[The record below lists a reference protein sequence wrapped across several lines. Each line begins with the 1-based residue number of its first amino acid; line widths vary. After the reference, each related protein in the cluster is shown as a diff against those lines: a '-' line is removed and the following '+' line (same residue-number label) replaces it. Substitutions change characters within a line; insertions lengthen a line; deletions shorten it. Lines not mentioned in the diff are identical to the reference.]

1 MNSPLD
7 EIFKSLGSLKEE
19 LNEQNKVNVKKRNLE
34 KVKRFLLERK
44 TLLKEE
50 VIPQEKEEVI
60 PQEKESDE
68 VNFNSKFKIKNKF
81 VQLSKEDLADLSNEI
96 ITLIN
101 NAYKN
106 IGGHFELKEPNDLLN
121 TDLTYWIGND
131 SDQDPYSDSVIGGK
145 ETKFG
150 TKLTTMGQDGQMQSK
165 ADVLQKL
172 RNLLSTKGFYI
183 ECDSFILSRLGL
195 PPITDEETIK
205 NVIGKNN
212 IVFNSDG
219 SYERIINGNLSTKF
233 LIGIPKYTPKTPLD
247 ELFNSFNNL
256 KKELNEQNKEN
267 VKKKNLEK
275 VNNFIKKKILNENE
289 TKQKNLEKV
298 QNFIKNRKNN
308 Q

>member
-1 MNSPLD
+1 MKSPID
-7 EIFKSLGSLKEE
+7 EIFKSLDSLKEE

-34 KVKRFLLERK
+34 KVKQFLLEKRK
-44 TLLKEE
+44 PLIKE
-50 VIPQEKEEVI
+50 EEVI

-68 VNFNSKFKIKNKF
+68 VNFNSRFKVKNQF
-81 VQLSKEDLADLSNEI
+81 VELSKEDLADLSSEI

-106 IGGHFELKEPNDLLN
+106 IGGHFELREPNDLLN
-121 TDLTYWIGND
+121 TDLTYWVGSD
-131 SDQDPYSDSVIGGK
+131 SDEDPYSDSVIGGK

-183 ECDSFILSRLGL
+183 ECDSFILSRVGL
-195 PPITDEETIK
+195 PPITDEETVK
-205 NVIGKNN
+205 NVIGKND

-219 SYERIINGNLSTKF
+219 SYQRSIKGHISTKY
-233 LIGIPKYTPKTPLD
+233 LIGIPKYTPKTPLE
-247 ELFNSFNNL
+247 ELFNSMSSLQEELTEQRKISIKETNL
-256 KKELNEQNKEN
+256 M
-267 VKKKNLEK
+267 
-275 VNNFIKKKILNENE
+275 
-289 TKQKNLEKV
+289 KV
-298 QNFIKNRKNN
+298 QNFIKKRKNN